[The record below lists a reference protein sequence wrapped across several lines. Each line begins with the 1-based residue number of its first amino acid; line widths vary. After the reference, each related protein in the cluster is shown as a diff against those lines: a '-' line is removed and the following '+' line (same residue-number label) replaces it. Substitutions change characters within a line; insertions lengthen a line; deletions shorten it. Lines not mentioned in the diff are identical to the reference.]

1 MGNFGDINWT
11 CRGHSWEKSRTLLGK
26 PMTLM
31 GNTEDINGELRGHY
45 WEKSRPL
52 MGKIDDITRTFRGH

>member
-1 MGNFGDINWT
+1 MGHFGDINWT

-31 GNTEDINGELRGHY
+31 GNTEDINGGTSRTLLGKIKAINGENRGH
-45 WEKSRPL
+45 
-52 MGKIDDITRTFRGH
+52 H